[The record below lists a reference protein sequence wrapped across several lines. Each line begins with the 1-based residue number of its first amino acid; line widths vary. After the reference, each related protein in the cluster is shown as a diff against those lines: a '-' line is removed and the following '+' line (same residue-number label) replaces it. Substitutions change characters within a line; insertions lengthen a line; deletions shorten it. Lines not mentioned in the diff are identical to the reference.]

1 MNNSR
6 RRFMKQGA
14 ATLAGLALVNPSLF
28 ALKKAEILGLQLYSI
43 RDDMKTAPLDSLKKL
58 AKMGYVNVEHAGY
71 SDRKF
76 YGYPVKEFKSILDDL
91 GMKMPSGHSVLGKN
105 HWDSGSKDFTSSWKY
120 TLEDAAEVGMQYVI
134 SPWLDQSLRQDEDR
148 LKRFMEAFNQCG
160 EHCKKMGMK
169 FGYHNHDFEFSEKLN
184 GTTIYD
190 IILQNTDPE
199 GVIQQL
205 DIGNMVIGGA
215 NAADLLK
222 KYPGRFESLH
232 VKDMIKSDDGHGG
245 FESTILGD
253 GLIKIKE
260 IIDMARTSGGTV
272 HFIIE
277 QESYQGVAPL
287 DCMKED
293 LERMNK
299 WGY

>member
-148 LKRFMEAFNQCG
+148 LKRFMEVFNQCG

-184 GTTIYD
+184 GSTIYD